1 MDRLEA
7 MSLLIKVVDSGSM
20 SAVSREIGIPLPTV
34 SRKIAE
40 LEKHLGIQILTRST
54 RKLALTDAGAD
65 YLIAARRILE
75 EIDSVERAAAG
86 EYQVP
91 KGELVITAPTMF
103 GRLHILPLVTHFLAD
118 WPDIKVRLRLSNHNA
133 DLIEE
138 HVDLALRIGH
148 LPDSS
153 LVAIPLGTMRTV
165 VCAHPCLLE
174 RYGIPENPSSLNALP
189 LIQLETRVPADGIWD
204 DLFRGQRHAFMNSRL
219 MVTTPEAALDAAV
232 SGAGF
237 ARLLH
242 YQVIDAVRA
251 GQLKI
256 VLEQFEL
263 PAAPVH
269 LIYPNRGPNPLKVRK
284 FIEYAVPLLRKT
296 LTSESSRKI
305 PPP

>member
-7 MSLLIKVVDSGSM
+7 MSLLVKVVDTGSM
-20 SAVSREIGIPLPTV
+20 SAVSRESGIPLPTV

-65 YLIAARRILE
+65 YLAAARRILE
-75 EIDSVERAAAG
+75 DIESIERTASG
-86 EYQVP
+86 EYQAP
-91 KGELVITAPTMF
+91 KGELVLSAPTMF
-103 GRLHILPLVTHFLAD
+103 GRLHLLPLVTRFLEA
-118 WPDIKVRLRLSNHNA
+118 WPEIRVRLRLSNHNA

-153 LVAIPLGTMRTV
+153 LVAVPLGTLRTV
-165 VCAHPCLLE
+165 VCASPSLLAQRGTPKNIDE
-174 RYGIPENPSSLNALP
+174 LSTMP
-189 LIQLETRVPADGIWD
+189 LIQLETPLPADGVWD
-204 DLFRGQRHAFMNSRL
+204 DLFRGQRHTPLTSRL

-232 SGAGF
+232 SGAGI

-242 YQVIDAVRA
+242 YQVIEQVRQ
-251 GQLKI
+251 GRLQIL
-256 VLEQFEL
+256 LSSSRT
-263 PAAPVH
+263 PPAPVH

-284 FIEYAVPLLRKT
+284 FIEFTVPLLRQS
-296 LTSESSRKI
+296 LTDIAS
-305 PPP
+305 